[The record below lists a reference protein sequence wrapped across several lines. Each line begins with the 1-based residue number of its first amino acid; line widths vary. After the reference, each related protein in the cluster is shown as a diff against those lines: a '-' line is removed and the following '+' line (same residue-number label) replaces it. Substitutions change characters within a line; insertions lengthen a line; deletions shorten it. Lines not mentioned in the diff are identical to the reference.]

1 MYTSKDHNLWDIDL
15 DTHMLNTTIPKLEQ
29 QEANYL
35 EGMLTI
41 EEAGQTLKH
50 MKNNK
55 SPGTSGFSDDFF
67 KYFGKIW
74 DILL

>member
-1 MYTSKDHNLWDIDL
+1 
-15 DTHMLNTTIPKLEQ
+15 MLNTTIPKLEQ
-29 QEANYL
+29 QEANNL

-41 EEAGQTLKH
+41 EEAGQTLRH

-55 SPGTSGFSDDFF
+55 CPGRSGFSADFL

-74 DILL
+74 DILLYGQ